1 MEHPESE
8 IDGPLRD
15 ALRHGR
21 EVSVPGFAERAMVA
35 VRGDAR
41 RRRVIRWVSLSAPLA
56 GCAAALLLFLG
67 GRTDGQLP
75 SENELAQ
82 LVSLHDEVTLATPR
96 LDDPDALVALVLA
109 DS

>member
-1 MEHPESE
+1 M
-8 IDGPLRD
+8 
-15 ALRHGR
+15 
-21 EVSVPGFAERAMVA
+21 PGFAERAMVA
-35 VRGDAR
+35 VRRDAR
-41 RRRVIRWVSLSAPLA
+41 QRRVIRWVSLSAPLA

-67 GRTDGQLP
+67 SPADSQLP

-82 LVSLHDEVTLATPR
+82 LVSLHDEVTVNTPR